1 MKKKKLQKELVVQ
14 GRKVTGEDILFI
26 KSLMVQNVD
35 WNRSRL
41 SRELCYYWNWCKP
54 GGQLKD
60 MACRSLL
67 LKLERQG
74 YIELP
79 KALRPSPNINRN
91 RHVEAVLHSKEPVNC
106 GLEELS
112 PIELQLVEKGYEL
125 NLFKY
130 FISAYH
136 YLGWSGTVGENLKY
150 LILDKHQ
157 RPLGCLMFGAAAW
170 KVQPRD
176 SHIGWG
182 TGATG
187 EAGIR
192 KRNLSYIANNSRF
205 LILPWIRVSHLASHI
220 LGKVSRRL
228 SNDWQKKYHHPIYLL
243 ETFVEKD
250 RFNGTCY
257 KAANWLYV
265 GDTQGRGKLD
275 VNKEYPVAVKSIWL
289 YPLDSLYR
297 KKLCN
302 CNCN

>member
-1 MKKKKLQKELVVQ
+1 MKKELIVQ

-26 KSLMVQNVD
+26 KSLMEQNPD

-41 SRELCYYWNWCKP
+41 SRELCQHWNWCKA

-60 MACRSLL
+60 MACRSFL

-91 RHVEAVLHSKEPVNC
+91 RYVEAVLHSKEPVN
-106 GLEELS
+106 GDLKDLF
-112 PIELQLVEKGYEL
+112 PIQLQLVEGGYEL
-125 NLFKY
+125 NMFKY

-170 KVQPRD
+170 KVKPRD
-176 SHIGWG
+176 SHIGW
-182 TGATG
+182 
-187 EAGIR
+187 EAVVR
-192 KRNLSYIANNSRF
+192 KRNLSFIANNNRF
-205 LILPWIRVSHLASHI
+205 LVLPWIRVSHLASHI

-228 SNDWQKKYHHPIYLL
+228 SGDWQQKYHHPIYLL
-243 ETFVEKD
+243 ETFVERE
-250 RFNGTCY
+250 RFKGTCY
-257 KAANWLYV
+257 KAANWSYV

-275 VNKEYPVAVKSIWL
+275 KKKEYAVAVKSIWL
-289 YPLDSLYR
+289 YPLDSRYR
-297 KKLCN
+297 KRLCG
-302 CNCN
+302 